1 MENSEE
7 LPLRLSPKWRLWY
20 LGYIFSNMSGG
31 LLTPMIPLFI
41 SFYFHQGVVTV
52 GIASAMS
59 SLASVV
65 ALILWGNMS
74 DNLKKRK
81 MFVLIGF
88 MGSFV
93 SLFLIM
99 FMDTVMGYIGIL
111 VLYQFF
117 AMAAV
122 PVSTLLIIEN
132 EHESRWAKT
141 VSVFSAISTIGTVG
155 GLTLGLAIVINN
167 PSSVFI
173 LKFIYILASII
184 YLVAFIL
191 SYFLLRE
198 STTTVKRSSISA
210 LFSIG
215 NFERTR
221 YAPSYILHIV
231 KLFGTNRNVKL
242 SSQVITYLILCGML
256 MIGFQIFFTPYPVF
270 LIDKYNAT
278 EPIIYSMYLMNS
290 AFSVVSFDM
299 TGGYIKRVGLEKAI
313 YIPLIIRSIV
323 FAVTGIIPFLGLY
336 SYGYMIIVILVYG
349 TMGFVWSFI
358 SIVQITKVTTMAHK
372 NVRGRAIGYYN
383 SILGSGQILGA
394 FISGY
399 FVSLYGYTGDFL
411 LASAVVIISMVTIRL
426 LKHRDVS
433 GQITQN
439 AALQRM

>member
-1 MENSEE
+1 MENPEQ
-7 LPLRLSPKWRLWY
+7 LPVSLSPKWRLWY
-20 LGYIFSNMSGG
+20 LAYIFSNMSGG

-41 SFYFHQGVVTV
+41 SFYFHQGVVIV
-52 GIASAMS
+52 GIASSLS

-65 ALILWGNMS
+65 ALILWGNIS

-81 MFVLIGF
+81 IFVLIGF

-99 FMDTVMGYIGIL
+99 FMGTVVGYIGIL

-155 GLTLGLAIVINN
+155 GLALGLAIVINN

-173 LKFIYILASII
+173 LKFIYTLASII

-198 STTTVKRSSISA
+198 STNTVKRSSISA
-210 LFSIG
+210 LFSIR

-221 YAPSYILHIV
+221 YAPSYVLHVV
-231 KLFGTNRNVKL
+231 KLFGAKRNVKL
-242 SSQVITYLILCGML
+242 GTQLLIYLILCGIL
-256 MIGFQIFFTPYPVF
+256 MMGFQIFFTPYPIF

-290 AFSVVSFDM
+290 AFSVVSFNM
-299 TGGYIKRVGLEKAI
+299 ASGYIKRMSLEKAI
-313 YIPLIIRSIV
+313 YIPLIIRSVV
-323 FAVTGIIPFLGLY
+323 FAATGIIPFLGLY
-336 SYGYMIIVILVYG
+336 SFGYMIIVILVYG
-349 TMGFVWSFI
+349 AMGFVWSFI
-358 SIVQITKVTTMAHK
+358 SIVQITNVTTMAHK
-372 NVRGRAIGYYN
+372 SVRGRAIGYYN
-383 SILGSGQILGA
+383 SILGAGQILGA

-399 FVSLYGYTGDFL
+399 FVSFYGYTGDFL
-411 LASAVVIISMVTIRL
+411 LASAVLIIGIVSIRL
-426 LKHRDVS
+426 LKRRGVS
-433 GQITQN
+433 TPITQN
-439 AALQRM
+439 AALAQK